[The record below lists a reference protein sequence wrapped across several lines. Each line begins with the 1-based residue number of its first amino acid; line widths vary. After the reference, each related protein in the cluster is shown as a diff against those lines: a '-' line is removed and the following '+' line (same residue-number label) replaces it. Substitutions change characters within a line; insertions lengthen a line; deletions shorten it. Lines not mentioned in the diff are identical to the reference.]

1 MQALKVANSSRKYM
15 PVIVNNCYGGFG
27 FSKFAEKTISDR
39 IAKQRAHKDA
49 DPVAKYNRLLIRAG
63 VVNELG
69 KKASSTYAQ
78 LEVFYYKIKYYG
90 FVRIGEYDGL
100 ESAHV
105 DIDAYKL
112 EAIKM
117 AADSS
122 TLSASEIVDEVKS
135 ILQADYSDAKVFK
148 TLPGGGVLASLMQ

>member
-1 MQALKVANSSRKYM
+1 MDYRTALLKPAAPPEVKPVSPPQAIPQATPQASFMQALKVANSSRKYM

-90 FVRIGEYDGL
+90 FVRIGE
-100 ESAHV
+100 
-105 DIDAYKL
+105 
-112 EAIKM
+112 
-117 AADSS
+117 
-122 TLSASEIVDEVKS
+122 
-135 ILQADYSDAKVFK
+135 
-148 TLPGGGVLASLMQ
+148 